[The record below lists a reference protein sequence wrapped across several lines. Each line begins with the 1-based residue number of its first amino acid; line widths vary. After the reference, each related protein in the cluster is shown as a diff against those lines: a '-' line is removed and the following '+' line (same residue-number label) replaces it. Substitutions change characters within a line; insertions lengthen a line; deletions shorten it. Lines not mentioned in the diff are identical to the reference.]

1 MLTIKTK
8 LKVTVSGTVKVW
20 AEIYNEEGQ
29 LVGERTLP
37 KNAAAGTYLLAS
49 DRVMGYDADSAMAAH
64 DPFATVK
71 RRKPINL
78 SIFGLKDSH
87 DQEAQAYEYEEINI
101 K

>member
-8 LKVTVSGTVKVW
+8 LKVTVSGTIKVW
-20 AEIYNEEGQ
+20 AEVYNEEGQ

-49 DRVMGYDADSAMAAH
+49 DRVMGYDVDSAMANH
-64 DPFATVK
+64 EPFATVK
-71 RRKPINL
+71 RRRPIKL
-78 SIFGLKDSH
+78 AIFGLKESH
-87 DQEAQAYEYEEINI
+87 DQEAQAYYEEISV